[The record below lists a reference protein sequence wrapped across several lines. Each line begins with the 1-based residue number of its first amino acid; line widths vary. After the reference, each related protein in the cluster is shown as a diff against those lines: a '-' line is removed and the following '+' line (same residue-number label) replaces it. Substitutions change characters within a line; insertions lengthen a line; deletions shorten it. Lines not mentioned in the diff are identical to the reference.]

1 MASVEFSRNAT
12 RGLPALKSA
21 LCALAKF
28 ALPSPS
34 LLHNPIDWPAMIAE
48 VVQDAYSGLAG
59 AGQDEVAR
67 GTLSLAVQR
76 LGKLQLISGS
86 DDKVGPPLK
95 SVWKELAAEQ
105 PPAAMIRLK
114 DFRLYLAGLTERAG
128 CWV

>member
-1 MASVEFSRNAT
+1 MASVDVSRNAT

-48 VVQDAYSGLAG
+48 VVQDAYAGLAG

-67 GTLSLAVQR
+67 GALSLAVQR

-86 DDKVGPPLK
+86 
-95 SVWKELAAEQ
+95 
-105 PPAAMIRLK
+105 
-114 DFRLYLAGLTERAG
+114 
-128 CWV
+128 